1 MWDLENCRVTGNY
14 MGMFPVAGMVTE
26 SRVKYGGSVSHTVAL
41 DKPITVFGAIRECV
55 ILDNWEVSKI
65 YEC

>member
-14 MGMFPVAGMVTE
+14 MGSIPIAGMVTE
-26 SRVKYGGSVSHTVAL
+26 SRVKYGGTVCHTVAL
-41 DKPITVFGAIRECV
+41 DKPITVFGAIRERV

>member
-14 MGMFPVAGMVTE
+14 MGSIPVAGMVTE
-26 SRVKYGGSVSHTVAL
+26 SRVKYGGTVCHTVEL
-41 DKPITVFGAIRECV
+41 DKPITVFGSVRERV
-55 ILDNWEVSKI
+55 ILDNWEVEKI

>member
-1 MWDLENCRVTGNY
+1 MWNLENCRVTGNY
-14 MGMFPVAGMVTE
+14 LGIMPVAGMVTE
-26 SRVKYGGSVSHTVAL
+26 SRVKYGGSVSHTVEL
-41 DKPITVFGAIRECV
+41 DKPITVFGAIRERV